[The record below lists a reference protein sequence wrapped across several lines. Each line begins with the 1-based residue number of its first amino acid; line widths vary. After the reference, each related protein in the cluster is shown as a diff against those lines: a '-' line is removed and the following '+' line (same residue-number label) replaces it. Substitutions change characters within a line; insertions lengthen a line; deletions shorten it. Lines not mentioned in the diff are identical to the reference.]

1 MGGCVSFPFHRSLPS
16 ILQKLNAL
24 SHKIWEVEGKH
35 ERARLFANPVY
46 VSGGFQMAW
55 HIFCLYNNLLGD
67 TVTNK
72 KIDRGIVSVF
82 EVECYGC

>member
-1 MGGCVSFPFHRSLPS
+1 MAMDYLNYAEN

-46 VSGGFQMAW
+46 VSGGF
-55 HIFCLYNNLLGD
+55 
-67 TVTNK
+67 
-72 KIDRGIVSVF
+72 
-82 EVECYGC
+82 

>member
-24 SHKIWEVEGKH
+24 SHKIWEVESKH

-46 VSGGFQMAW
+46 VSGGF
-55 HIFCLYNNLLGD
+55 
-67 TVTNK
+67 
-72 KIDRGIVSVF
+72 
-82 EVECYGC
+82 